1 MQNPFSL
8 SDDQLITLLNAYST
22 WSESNEKEREYSDNQ
37 QEKSEELKETLLN
50 KDYLSKLSDEE
61 LSNEVLKYSRT
72 LEGPAHIRLGKPRI
86 SGEIVNIRR
95 NLLYLIGSSHD
106 PFRKAGEILEKDYK
120 IPIFAKAFWTPLF
133 QAQYPKIL
141 PNWNNKTENFFEKV
155 GIKLKTSKLSV
166 EEKYRLISDAFKYLQ
181 NLDQEQNFHNIN
193 HLMHYGTVIQE
204 GAELIENLL
213 KSEPGDK
220 VEPEDDLSTKIA
232 KWREDHIS
240 KKRISVRIEA
250 ETEARNLLNSKAG
263 NFSDNDLMDFFGSM
277 NKDYWKDKILHS
289 RFGMAYT
296 GYNVKRLVEQLE
308 LVNDWIARFWEAS
321 ETETKNLLDKFYVQK
336 PIKNAGTAFPS
347 LILYLRNPDG
357 FNLCFKKMEQGLSN
371 LTDFSQ
377 SGYSGDYYFNYNN
390 KVNEF
395 KTKYGLQPQE
405 IDIILCIDE
414 NGGAANQDCPFTART
429 FKCLRGLHKNPTR
442 DFYNKHKDDFKM
454 HLENPFQD
462 IFRKVAE
469 KFTSQMRDYLEV
481 EKGLFSRILKNDW
494 GKGGAWDFYWG
505 AFYPKGGK
513 RIEDAQLFV
522 WINQNIFEFGFY
534 IGEYGIEQRQR
545 FLSNCENN
553 QASLENILSP
563 SLSDERFIFGEWQRQ
578 LEGGAVPEHLK
589 DLTWKEWLADPG
601 GKGIHVAVF
610 LTENDVLAL
619 SRQELVE
626 QIYDVFIRLFPSG
639 IPI

>member
-1 MQNPFSL
+1 
-8 SDDQLITLLNAYST
+8 
-22 WSESNEKEREYSDNQ
+22 
-37 QEKSEELKETLLN
+37 
-50 KDYLSKLSDEE
+50 
-61 LSNEVLKYSRT
+61 
-72 LEGPAHIRLGKPRI
+72 
-86 SGEIVNIRR
+86 
-95 NLLYLIGSSHD
+95 
-106 PFRKAGEILEKDYK
+106 
-120 IPIFAKAFWTPLF
+120 
-133 QAQYPKIL
+133 
-141 PNWNNKTENFFEKV
+141 
-155 GIKLKTSKLSV
+155 
-166 EEKYRLISDAFKYLQ
+166 
-181 NLDQEQNFHNIN
+181 
-193 HLMHYGTVIQE
+193 
-204 GAELIENLL
+204 
-213 KSEPGDK
+213 
-220 VEPEDDLSTKIA
+220 
-232 KWREDHIS
+232 
-240 KKRISVRIEA
+240 
-250 ETEARNLLNSKAG
+250 
-263 NFSDNDLMDFFGSM
+263 
-277 NKDYWKDKILHS
+277 
-289 RFGMAYT
+289 
-296 GYNVKRLVEQLE
+296 
-308 LVNDWIARFWEAS
+308 
-321 ETETKNLLDKFYVQK
+321 
-336 PIKNAGTAFPS
+336 
-347 LILYLRNPDG
+347 DG